1 MPITHE
7 TKSRRAHKGALLR
20 CIALAATAATA
31 ATAALGAAA
40 PALAQTAWKPT
51 RPVTIVVPYVPGG
64 GTDATARATARLL
77 AEQWGQPVL
86 VENMP
91 GADGLIGTRRV
102 TESKPDGYTLLLQTP
117 AIVLTKHTPA
127 FKGIDP
133 LARLV
138 PITNIAES
146 PGVIVA
152 NGKFSAS
159 TLPELISY
167 CKAATLPCSMG
178 TGENVAKLFGRQ
190 LQAEALPN
198 LIVVNY
204 KGTAAIITD
213 MIANNV
219 NFAVTGVASALPH
232 QKAGTLKIIASQ
244 GMKRSSG
251 APDVRTVIE
260 TGLPQYE
267 YTTWFGLFAAKDTP
281 PAVIESV
288 YAAVREAMRNPDLQK
303 AIAAAGAEPLVNTP
317 AEFAAQV
324 RKEDERFTAL
334 TKRFPLD

>member
-1 MPITHE
+1 MPITQQL
-7 TKSRRAHKGALLR
+7 KSRHPHKGALLR
-20 CIALAATAATA
+20 CTALAAAAT
-31 ATAALGAAA
+31 LGAAA
-40 PALAQTAWKPT
+40 PALAQTTWKPT

-64 GTDATARATARLL
+64 GTDATARATAKLL

-86 VENMP
+86 VENVP

-138 PITNIAES
+138 PVTNIAES

-152 NGKFSAS
+152 NAKFPAS

-167 CKAATLPCSMG
+167 CKTATTPCSMG

-190 LQAEALPN
+190 MQAEALPN
-198 LIVVNY
+198 LIVANY

-232 QKAGTLKIIASQ
+232 QKAGTLKIVASQ
-244 GMKRSSG
+244 GIHRSSG

-281 PAVIESV
+281 PAVTQGV
-288 YAAVREAMRNPDLQK
+288 YAAVRQAMRSPELQK

-317 AEFAAQV
+317 DEFAAQV

>member
-1 MPITHE
+1 MPLTRL
-7 TKSRRAHKGALLR
+7 TQDRPAHIGTFLR
-20 CIALAATAATA
+20 STGLAV
-31 ATAALGAAA
+31 TAALGAIA
-40 PALAQTAWKPT
+40 PAQAQAQAQAAWKPT
-51 RPVTIVVPYVPGG
+51 RPVTIVVPYVAGG
-64 GTDATARATARLL
+64 GTDATARATAKLL
-77 AEQWGQPVL
+77 GEQWGQPVL
-86 VENMP
+86 VENLP

-102 TESKPDGYTLLLQTP
+102 TESKPDGHTLLLQTP
-117 AIVLTKHTPA
+117 AIVLTKHAPA

-138 PITNIAES
+138 PVTNIAQS

-152 NGKFSAS
+152 NGKFPAS

-167 CKAATLPCSMG
+167 CKTAATPCSMG

-190 LQAEALPN
+190 MQAEALPD

-232 QKAGTLKIIASQ
+232 QKAGTLKIVASQ
-244 GMKRSSG
+244 GMRRSSG

-267 YTTWFGLFAAKDTP
+267 YTTWFGLFAAKGTP
-281 PAVIESV
+281 PAVTQGI
-288 YAAVREAMRNPDLQK
+288 YAAVHEAMRSPDLQK

-317 AEFAAQV
+317 DEFAAQV

-334 TKRFPLD
+334 AKRFPLD

>member
-1 MPITHE
+1 MTFTPRTAPRHP
-7 TKSRRAHKGALLR
+7 GALLR
-20 CIALAATAATA
+20 ASALAA
-31 ATAALGAAA
+31 AALAGIAA
-40 PALAQTAWKPT
+40 PVLAHADWKPT
-51 RPVTIVVPYVPGG
+51 RPVTIVVPYVAGG
-64 GTDATARATARLL
+64 GTDTTARATAKLL
-77 AEQWGQPVL
+77 SEQWGQPVI
-86 VENMP
+86 VENVP

-102 TESKPDGYTLLLQTP
+102 NESKPDGHTLLLQTP
-117 AIVLTKHTPA
+117 AIVLTKHAPA
-127 FKGIDP
+127 FKGVDP

-138 PITNIAES
+138 PVTNIAQS

-152 NGKFSAS
+152 NGKFPAT

-167 CKAATLPCSMG
+167 CKAAPQPCSMG

-190 LQAEALPN
+190 LQAEAIPN

-232 QKAGTLKIIASQ
+232 QKAGTLKIVASQ
-244 GMKRSSG
+244 GTSRSSG

-267 YTTWFGLFAAKDTP
+267 YTTWFGLFATKDTP
-281 PAVIESV
+281 PAVTQGIYS
-288 YAAVREAMRNPDLQK
+288 AVREAMRSPELQK

-317 AEFAAQV
+317 EEFAAQV

-334 TKRFPLD
+334 AKRFPLD

>member
-1 MPITHE
+1 MPRPTPQ
-7 TKSRRAHKGALLR
+7 R
-20 CIALAATAATA
+20 CAAAVLCALAA
-31 ATAALGAAA
+31 AAA

-51 RPVTIVVPYVPGG
+51 QTVTIVVPYVPGG
-64 GTDATARATARLL
+64 GTDTTARATAKLL
-77 AEQWGQPVL
+77 AEQWGQPVV

-102 TESKPDGYTLLLQTP
+102 AESRPDGPTLLLQTP
-117 AIVLTKHTPA
+117 AIVLTKHAPA
-127 FKGIDP
+127 FKGQDP

-138 PITNIAES
+138 PVTNIAQS

-152 NGKFSAS
+152 NAKLPFN
-159 TLPELISY
+159 TLPELLAY
-167 CKAATLPCSMG
+167 CKTAATPCSMG

-190 LQAEALPN
+190 MQAEALPN

-244 GMKRSSG
+244 GQQRSSG
-251 APDVRTVIE
+251 APEVRTVIE

-281 PAVIESV
+281 AEVAQGI
-288 YAAVREAMRNPDLQK
+288 YAAVREAMRSPELRRTIQ
-303 AIAAAGAEPLVNTP
+303 AAGAEPLVNTP
-317 AEFAAQV
+317 QEFAAQV
-324 RKEDERFTAL
+324 RSEDERFTGLA
-334 TKRFPLD
+334 KRFPLD